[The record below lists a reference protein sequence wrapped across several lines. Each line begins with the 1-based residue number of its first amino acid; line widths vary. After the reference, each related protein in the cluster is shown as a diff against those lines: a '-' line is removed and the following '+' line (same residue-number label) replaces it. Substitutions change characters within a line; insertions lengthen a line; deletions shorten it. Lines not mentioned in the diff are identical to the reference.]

1 VGNSIEYDCLRK
13 YGECKHW
20 EAMHGGFDYHD
31 ERFKNCSHCTRLLA
45 IHYREF
51 VEKRGEDKVRGVE

>member
-1 VGNSIEYDCLRK
+1 MGNSVETDCIKK

-31 ERFKNCSHCTRLLA
+31 ERFKNCSHCTRNRA
-45 IHYREF
+45 EEYRAF
-51 VEKRGEDKVRGVE
+51 VERRGQD